1 MQRYFISQQEFE
13 SNIISSNDV
22 FHISKVIRSKVN
34 DKIIVCNNIESYI
47 VTITSITTDEVH
59 FKKAEK
65 LRSNELDIKV
75 TLLQGIPK
83 GDKLDDIIMHSTEL
97 GVSNILISNFTRS
110 IAKIEEKKKEHKLT
124 RFKKIAKEAAEQ
136 SHRNCIPNIEIVDYK
151 KIDYSNYD
159 LLILLDEDEAK
170 KIKSTSLKE
179 VYNNHKNIL
188 FVVGPEGGID
198 NKERE
203 FFVNNNFNLVS
214 LGKRILRTQTA
225 SLSFLSMIGYCSED
239 IL

>member
-1 MQRYFISQQEFE
+1 MQRYFITNKEFE

-34 DKIIVCNNIESYI
+34 NKIIVCNNIDAYI
-47 VTITSITTDEVH
+47 VTITNITQDEVW
-59 FKKAEK
+59 FKKEEK
-65 LRSNELDIKV
+65 LRSNELNINT

-136 SHRNCIPNIEIVDYK
+136 SHRNNIPNIEIIDYK
-151 KIDYSNYD
+151 KIDFTKYD

-170 KIKSTSLKE
+170 KIQSTNLKE
-179 VYNNHKNIL
+179 IYNNQKNIL

-198 NKERE
+198 TKERE
-203 FFVNNNFNLVS
+203 FFVKNNFKLVS

-225 SLSFLSMIGYCSED
+225 SLSFLSMLGYCSEE
-239 IL
+239 

>member
-1 MQRYFISQQEFE
+1 MQRYFISDNEFE

-34 DKIIVCNNIESYI
+34 DKIIVCNNIDSYI
-47 VTITSITTDEVH
+47 VSITNITDKEVH
-59 FKKAEK
+59 FKKEEK
-65 LRSNELDIKV
+65 LQSNELNINV
-75 TLLQGIPK
+75 TLVQGIPK

-97 GVSNILISNFTRS
+97 GVSNILICNFTRS

-136 SHRNCIPNIEIVDYK
+136 SHRNKIPNIEITDYK
-151 KIDYSNYD
+151 KIDFSKYD
-159 LLILLDEDEAK
+159 LLVLLDEDEAK
-170 KIKSTSLKE
+170 KIKSLNLKD
-179 VYNNHKNIL
+179 VYNNQKNIL

-198 NKERE
+198 NKERD
-203 FFVNNNFNLVS
+203 FFVKNNFVLIS

-225 SLSFLSMIGYCSED
+225 SLSFLSMLGYCSEE
-239 IL
+239 

>member
-1 MQRYFISQQEFE
+1 MQRYFISNKEFE

-34 DKIIVCNNIESYI
+34 DKIIVCNNVDSYI
-47 VTITSITTDEVH
+47 VTITSISQEEVC
-59 FKKAEK
+59 FKKEEK
-65 LRSNELDIKV
+65 LRSNELPINI

-97 GVSNILISNFTRS
+97 GISNILISNFTRS

-136 SHRNCIPNIEIVDYK
+136 SHRNCIPNVSIVDYK
-151 KIDYSNYD
+151 KIDFTQYD

-198 NKERE
+198 SKERNY
-203 FFVNNNFNLVS
+203 FVENNFKLVS

-225 SLSFLSMIGYCSED
+225 SLSFLSMLGYCSEE
-239 IL
+239 